1 MQCCISFFI
10 MNHAMLTFFASQAE
24 LVISPFS
31 ILFLNIFLS
40 HHSYLSFYPFLPF
53 LPRWFARLACWFCKQ
68 EFPNLCCCPTSSQK
82 SPMSAWLSPVL
93 EPLQSHCHT
102 SSQKCTELI
111 EDNSFAFISTTTKCD
126 IDQNITFKWVLDRNA
141 KLNLKRTDV
150 NLAPKI

>member
-10 MNHAMLTFFASQAE
+10 MNHAMLTFFASRTE
-24 LVISPFS
+24 LVIFPFS
-31 ILFLNIFLS
+31 FLFLNIFLS

-68 EFPNLCCCPTSSQK
+68 EFPNLCCCLTSSHK
-82 SPMSAWLSPVL
+82 SPMSSLA
-93 EPLQSHCHT
+93 E
-102 SSQKCTELI
+102 SSIGTPPITLPYIIAKVHKAL

-141 KLNLKRTDV
+141 KLNLKRTYV